1 MFAGSC
7 QIAVLYIFTN
17 GFYKRFIQS
26 ECRAVIYYNTSNHS
40 SKPANLACNA
50 NIGQDVQATYRVLF

>member
-7 QIAVLYIFTN
+7 QIAVLLY
-17 GFYKRFIQS
+17 FYKRFRFIQS